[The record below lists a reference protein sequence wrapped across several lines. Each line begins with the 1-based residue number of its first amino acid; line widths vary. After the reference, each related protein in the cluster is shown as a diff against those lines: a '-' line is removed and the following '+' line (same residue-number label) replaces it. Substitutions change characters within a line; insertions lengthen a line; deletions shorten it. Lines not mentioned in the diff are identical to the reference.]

1 MHLQVKM
8 PGNGGRNIFRDK
20 QTTNKIALMFLDVKV
35 LTEREQLRFWT
46 MSTKKQGAVYVFRVK
61 NLKINGEKGEQ

>member
-8 PGNGGRNIFRDK
+8 PGNGGRNRFRDK

>member
-1 MHLQVKM
+1 
-8 PGNGGRNIFRDK
+8 
-20 QTTNKIALMFLDVKV
+20 MFLDVKV